1 MFLINI
7 TYNLSLSYRKYEFY
21 ILFYKYVVLIKFLN
35 NKIHNVSNISDILI
49 KKSSL
54 KNSSYY
60 FSPLYGFNSRTSLG
74 YFFSIRSIRDI
85 LCI

>member
-49 KKSSL
+49 KK
-54 KNSSYY
+54 KVV
-60 FSPLYGFNSRTSLG
+60 
-74 YFFSIRSIRDI
+74 
-85 LCI
+85 